1 MTMAAKVEIF
11 ARYKREYWKA
21 SRGRKGEILDAV
33 CEVTGILRKSAIRK
47 FRVLQMSAGTHQ
59 EGRGRPVTYTHD
71 VIAALQYVW
80 DAAGEP
86 CGEILHPM
94 IAEYVAI
101 FRRDA
106 MWAYHDGVTTKL
118 LAMSERTMKRR
129 VGAFFRVRR
138 KKGGMTGTSPS
149 LLKHIIPIFKGP
161 WHDLPPGNGQ
171 LDTVAHCGD
180 SLAGDFIW
188 TVNYTDTTTYWSALR
203 AQWNKGQ
210 MATVASMEAIVARV
224 PFPVHGMH
232 PDSGG
237 EFINWVA
244 KGWCDQYGIVLS
256 RSEPNRKNDNM
267 YVEER
272 NGHIVRKYLGY
283 TRLDCPEVITVI
295 NELYDVLGQYLNH
308 FRAVRRMASKVRVG
322 AKYVRTY
329 ESHAQTPYQRVLV
342 HAGVSDEV
350 KGRLRTK
357 HETLNP
363 LRLKQRID
371 TLRMKVFA
379 MQKATRDRKVPW

>member
-1 MTMAAKVEIF
+1 M
-11 ARYKREYWKA
+11 
-21 SRGRKGEILDAV
+21 KG
-33 CEVTGILRKSAIRK
+33 
-47 FRVLQMSAGTHQ
+47 GTCQ
-59 EGRGRPVTYTHD
+59 EGRGRPERYTPN
-71 VIAALQYVW
+71 VIAALKYVW
-80 DAAGEP
+80 DAASEP

-94 IAEYVAI
+94 VAEYVAI
-101 FRRDA
+101 FRRDK
-106 MWAYHDGVTTKL
+106 MWAYDDGATVKL

-129 VGAFFRVRR
+129 VGAFFRVRC

-161 WHDLPPGNGQ
+161 WQDLPPGSGQ

-188 TVNYTDTTTYWSALR
+188 TVNYTDAATYWTALR

-210 MATVASMEAIVARV
+210 MATVASMEAITRAV
-224 PFPVHGMH
+224 PFPVTGMH

-244 KGWCDQYGIVLS
+244 KDWCDERGIALS

-272 NGHIVRKYLGY
+272 NGHVVRKHLGY
-283 TRLDCPEVITVI
+283 ARLDCPDLVALI
-295 NELYDVLGQYLNH
+295 NELYDVLGRYLNH

-322 AKYVRTY
+322 ARYVRTY
-329 ESHAQTPYQRVLV
+329 EKHAQMPYQRALA
-342 HAGVSDEV
+342 HSGVSDDV
-350 KGRLRTK
+350 KARLRAE

-363 LRLKQRID
+363 LLLKQDID
-371 TLRMKVFA
+371 TLKEKIYKML
-379 MQKATRDRKVPW
+379 KAARHRD

>member
-11 ARYKREYWKA
+11 SQFQKEYRKA
-21 SRGRKGEILDAV
+21 SRKRKSEILTAT
-33 CEVTGILRKSAIRK
+33 CEVTGIVRKSAIRK
-47 FRVLQMSAGTHQ
+47 FRALQMRHDGRP

-80 DAAGEP
+80 DAADEP

-94 IAEYVAI
+94 VAEYVAI
-101 FRRDA
+101 FRRDH
-106 MWAYHDGVTTKL
+106 MWTYDDGVTEKL

-129 VGAFFRVRR
+129 VGAFLHVRHR
-138 KKGGMTGTSPS
+138 RGGMTGTSPS
-149 LLKHIIPIFKGP
+149 HLKHIIPIFKGP
-161 WHDLPPGNGQ
+161 WKDIPPGTGQ
-171 LDTVAHCGD
+171 LDTVAHCGS

-188 TVNYTDTTTYWSALR
+188 TVNYTDTATYWCALH

-210 MATVASMEAIVARV
+210 AATVASMEAIVARV
-224 PFPVHGMH
+224 PFLVHGMH

-244 KGWCDQYGIVLS
+244 KRWCDAHGIALS
-256 RSEPNRKNDNM
+256 RSEPNKKNDNM

-283 TRLDCPEVITVI
+283 ARLDCQEVVTVT
-295 NELYDVLGQYLNH
+295 NELYDILGQYLNH

-329 ESHAQTPYQRVLV
+329 EKHAQTPYQRALA
-342 HAGVSDEV
+342 HADVSDEV
-350 KGRLRTK
+350 KARLRAK
-357 HETLNP
+357 HATLNP

-371 TLRMKVFA
+371 TLRTKVFA
-379 MQKATRDRKVPW
+379 MQKAARDRMVP